1 MKGITKTVI
10 EILESDE
17 KARNSD
23 RYLSQKF
30 YEQFFG
36 RPACLISIDEIMSSD
51 VPTMDSITRV
61 RRKVTQENPDL
72 RGIESVEAERY
83 EKQAEYIEWA
93 RS

>member
-1 MKGITKTVI
+1 MRGITKTVI

-23 RYLSQKF
+23 KYLTKKF
-30 YEQFFG
+30 YERYFG
-36 RPACLISIDEIMSSD
+36 RPACLIDVEEIMGSD
-51 VPTMDSITRV
+51 VPTMDTITRA
-61 RRKVTQENPDL
+61 RRKATQENPDL

-83 EKQAEYIEWA
+83 ENQQKFIEWA